1 MTKQTPIAA
10 QSTRMRGT
18 LARLR
23 SDASGNVLA
32 MAAAAIFPL
41 AGMMGG
47 ALDLSRIYLVKTRLQ
62 AACDAGALTGRRV
75 MGSGSWANASYKAR
89 TQAESVFLTNFGTGS
104 YGTGTLTKTFTEA
117 SGNVSGSASTT
128 IPMTVMQ
135 LFGSG
140 THTVNV
146 TCNSEMRIS
155 HSDVMFVLD
164 NTGSMASTIPG
175 DTSGIAKI
183 DGVKLAV
190 KCFYEALAKI
200 NITDT
205 TAAQCGASADPSGGN
220 AAGVQLRFGFVPYD
234 QNVNVGR
241 LLNNA
246 WMADNADYQTKVP
259 NQSIVQEYS
268 IGSETAVD
276 WPGTFSNLLPVGSA
290 TDYSGWTRV
299 PSDTTI
305 NGTTYLRNR
314 TARLT
319 TALCNASN
327 TYNSPTNN
335 IFLSTDVAGADVTT
349 LLSTS
354 NNPPVYPAAA
364 QTLTYSRTQPR
375 TKDVYRY
382 NYYIDGNGV
391 KGCWLEKATKTYD
404 LTRTNGTSTKPI
416 SWTPRTVLDSWTYKK
431 ASLNVSSLKLGANS
445 WATSITMPF
454 NESSTTVNGTSYK
467 TVANRTFTWAGCIE
481 ERKTFQNTSGT
492 PASDWSPIPSSAYDM
507 DIDRVPDPA
516 DPETQWKPALDKAV
530 WGRSDGM
537 DASGNWTGSWN
548 TAEVTA
554 TAGVTATSRQ
564 VDWACPTAARKLT
577 IYDDSTKAA
586 NFQSYVNTMY
596 PGGNTYH
603 DIGLLWGARLMSA
616 TGIFGAEN
624 AFTPSG
630 GAIERHMVFMTDGET
645 YNEPQNYTAYGADW
659 WDRRQTNPSS
669 GPSSADLVAVNNAR
683 ATALCNAI
691 KSRNINLWVVYYGND
706 ADTATSDR
714 LKACATDA
722 AHFFNAS
729 DTPALISNFNSIASA
744 ISQLR
749 LTS

>member
-1 MTKQTPIAA
+1 MSKQTLIAA
-10 QSTRMRGT
+10 KSTSVRGT

-23 SDASGNVLA
+23 TDASGNVLA

-75 MGSGSWANASYKAR
+75 MGSGSWANNSYKAR
-89 TQAESVFLTNFGTGS
+89 TQAENVFLTNFGTGS
-104 YGTGTLTKTFTEA
+104 YGTGTLTKTFGEA

-128 IPMTVMQ
+128 IPMTIMQ
-135 LFGSG
+135 LFGSN
-140 THTVNV
+140 TYTVNV

-164 NTGSMASTIPG
+164 NTGSMSSTIPG

-241 LLNNA
+241 LLNNT
-246 WMADNADYQTKVP
+246 WMADSADYQTKVA
-259 NQSIVQEYS
+259 NQSIVQEYVLGTES
-268 IGSETAVD
+268 GKTYLGTLSAVQA
-276 WPGTFSNLLPVGSA
+276 PGGRADF
-290 TDYSGWTRV
+290 SGWAVV
-299 PSDTTI
+299 PSDLTIGGTLYPQKNPSGTDTTTCEALNTI
-305 NGTTYLRNR
+305 QSGTTNSMVATTD
-314 TARLT
+314 TADSGT
-319 TALCNASN
+319 VDTMVTPAA
-327 TYNSPTNN
+327 PT
-335 IFLSTDVAGADVTT
+335 
-349 LLSTS
+349 
-354 NNPPVYPAAA
+354 YPAAS
-364 QTLTYSRTQPR
+364 QTITYNQTEPR
-375 TKDVYRY
+375 TKTG
-382 NYYIDGNGV
+382 YYYSYFKSGS
-391 KGCWLEKATKTYD
+391 KKCWLQVATRTYD
-404 LTRTNGTSTKPI
+404 RTGVTGTSTKPVT
-416 SWTPRTVLDSWTYKK
+416 WTPRTVLNSWTYKK
-431 ASLNVSSLKLGANS
+431 ASLNVSSLKLGANN
-445 WATSITMPF
+445 WASSITMPF
-454 NESSTTVNGTSYK
+454 NEGTTTINGTTYK
-467 TVANRTFTWAGCIE
+467 TVANRTFSWAGCIE
-481 ERKTFQNTSGT
+481 ERKTFQNTSGS

-507 DIDRVPDPA
+507 DIDLVPDAANP
-516 DPETQWKPALDKAV
+516 DTQWKPALDKAV

-548 TAEVTA
+548 TGEVTVA
-554 TAGVTATSRQ
+554 AGVTASSRQ
-564 VDWACPTAARKLT
+564 VDWACTTAARKLT

-586 NFQSYVNTMY
+586 DFQSYVNTMY

-624 AFTPSG
+624 AFTPG
-630 GAIERHMVFMTDGET
+630 GGSIERHMVFMTDGET

-659 WDRRQTNPSS
+659 WDRRQTNPAT
-669 GPSSADLVAVNNAR
+669 GPSSGDLVAVNNAR

-691 KSRNINLWVVYYGND
+691 KSKNINLWVVYYGND
-706 ADTATSDR
+706 ADTATTER